1 VTTAYLQNEHRTKK
15 SEHLEA
21 HLVNRYLESEY
32 LEVNMYLAKNECSE
46 NKYLAMNKHLV
57 NSLKIKHLMMNLC
70 LVSGYLEIEYLEIE
84 YLEIEYL
91 ATNANLMKNEHL
103 EA

>member
-1 VTTAYLQNEHRTKK
+1 MNKHLGSSLEIKYLAMQMY
-15 SEHLEA
+15 LG
-21 HLVNRYLESEY
+21 NRYVESEY
-32 LEVNMYLAKNECSE
+32 LEVNMY
-46 NKYLAMNKHLV
+46 
-57 NSLKIKHLMMNLC
+57 LMMNLC